1 MKKTKKN
8 VKNWKEYQKIH
19 QFNSLF
25 FWLDPKEPKSQAYQN
40 DLLKRRNISVIYP
53 NSQTQFAVAFQDA
66 RLLCSNMG
74 ALPFIYPGFSQNIFK
89 GDSIDVKSILF
100 YMLS

>member
-1 MKKTKKN
+1 MDEKN
-8 VKNWKEYQKIH
+8 QKECQKLKRISKNTSIY
-19 QFNSLF
+19 FFLF

-53 NSQTQFAVAFQDA
+53 NSQTQFAVAFQVA

-74 ALPFIYPGFSQNIFK
+74 AFPFIYPGFSQNIFK
-89 GDSIDVKSILF
+89 GDSIYVKSILF
-100 YMLS
+100 